1 MADEGGL
8 LDNETHEEIDEA
20 AAHSTSVNESPASDE
35 VEVRKQIEDYY
46 LPKQLVDAIMEY
58 GGIQLDS
65 VETVVGIGFL
75 DIADYTYL
83 SKFLSPK
90 ENQAVLNG
98 LYTAFNGVLKRHG
111 GYLNKIEGDSLMFHY
126 GGVIDPN
133 VREMSEEDANRYI
146 ARELFY
152 SCIEMQRVC
161 DHFNQANE
169 KFLLEGASD
178 AAKAVLRKAFDIIS
192 TLRNQFE
199 IASSINAVFQI
210 RVRIGANIGEVTIG
224 NFGPDGAKQWDVVG
238 TPVIDAKRMESTAP
252 IGGLRISER
261 LYQILDETGIVDSY
275 YQRFK
280 REAQAVFGHYR
291 TITKDEVFRYSRVLL
306 KDKKDAEFRTYSVQ
320 VNFRLPEAIRDQ
332 VEALMNRGPSGAD
345 RILDLLQY
353 YRGNQ
358 YVIDAIEEAFH
369 NATVHIRKPYILET
383 MYPKRFRSIEQ
394 RFQNDREKIDAYVDQ
409 EYSLY
414 ALFEKLGK
422 FQDIIKKPVYREYNE
437 EEFASYDDY
446 MISHEEDVRAVYRR
460 MKAQMVQR
468 AYFYNVV
475 FPLVFASIRTSI
487 LEYQHAASEV
497 EVVAG

>member
-1 MADEGGL
+1 MADNEG
-8 LDNETHEEIDEA
+8 HEEQGQSSDNGSSAVDELR
-20 AAHSTSVNESPASDE
+20 
-35 VEVRKQIEDYY
+35 VRKQIEDYY

-126 GGVIDPN
+126 GGIIDQN
-133 VREMSEEDANRYI
+133 VRDMSEEEANRYI

-169 KFLLEGASD
+169 KFLLEGVSD
-178 AAKAVLRKAFDIIS
+178 GARAVLQRAFDIIS
-192 TLRNQFE
+192 TLRNHFA

-261 LYQILDETGIVDSY
+261 LHQILEETGIVDSY
-275 YQRFK
+275 YERFR

-291 TITKDEVFRYSRVLL
+291 DITMDEVFKFSRVLL
-306 KDKKDAEFRTYSVQ
+306 KDKKGAEFRTYSVQ

-332 VEALMNRGPSGAD
+332 VEALLNRGPSGAD
-345 RILDLLQY
+345 RILELLQY
-353 YRGNQ
+353 YRGNR
-358 YVIDAIEEAFH
+358 YVIDAIEDAFR
-369 NATVHIRKPYILET
+369 NSAVSLRKAYMIET
-383 MYPKRFRSIEQ
+383 MYPKRFRTIEH
-394 RFQNDREKIDAYVDQ
+394 RFSGDRTQIEEYIEK
-409 EYSLY
+409 EYSLFD
-414 ALFEKLGK
+414 LFERLGR
-422 FQDIIKKPVYREYNE
+422 FQDIIKKPFFREYSE
-437 EEFASYDDY
+437 EEFSSYESY
-446 MISHEEDVRAVYRR
+446 MDAHEAEIRNVYRR

-487 LEYQHAASEV
+487 LEYQHAVAEV
-497 EVVAG
+497 EDVVG